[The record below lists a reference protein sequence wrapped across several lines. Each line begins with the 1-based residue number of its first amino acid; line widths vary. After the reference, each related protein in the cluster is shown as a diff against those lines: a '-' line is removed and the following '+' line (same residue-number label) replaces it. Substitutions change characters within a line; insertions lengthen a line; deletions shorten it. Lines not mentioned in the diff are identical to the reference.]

1 MPQRQV
7 IPDPYR
13 VEDRRKVEA
22 AMVTYINRAAKLT
35 FGRI

>member
-1 MPQRQV
+1 
-7 IPDPYR
+7 

-22 AMVTYINRAAKLT
+22 AMVTYINAASRLT